1 MSNSLQEI
9 ERAIAALTPDEL
21 EQLYSWLEEHQPH
34 PLDVRIKSDLDGGR
48 LDAAIQRAIEDE
60 KDGRTKPL

>member
-34 PLDVRIKSDLDGGR
+34 PLDVRIKSDLDAGH